1 MTPSVILVQFY
12 QVILKGS
19 FTKMEQVEHSEVI
32 RMRGSLRIWLADL
45 QGEVLEEL
53 LINNLLVT
61 QGRSWVLGQLES
73 VNIVTSQTI
82 GYLAI
87 GSGTAA
93 PTTADTGLNNEV
105 TRIAIG
111 TFSTTGLT
119 ANPPSWQA
127 QCSFATSQA
136 NTTLAE
142 VGLFNSSAGG
152 TMLAHATYASFV
164 KATSNTLNISYT
176 ISG

>member
-1 MTPSVILVQFY
+1 
-12 QVILKGS
+12 
-19 FTKMEQVEHSEVI
+19 METQLTDVI
-32 RMRGSLRIWLADL
+32 RMRGSIRMALGDKD
-45 QGEVLEEL
+45 GN
-53 LINNLLVT
+53 LIKEYIFENLLVT
-61 QGRSWVLGQLES
+61 VGRAWVLGQLES

-82 GYLAI
+82 SFLAI
-87 GSGTAA
+87 GSGTNA

-111 TFSTTGLT
+111 TFSTTNLT

-127 QCSFATSQA
+127 QCSFATNQA

-142 VGLFNSSAGG
+142 VGLFNSTSGG

>member
-1 MTPSVILVQFY
+1 
-12 QVILKGS
+12 
-19 FTKMEQVEHSEVI
+19 MEQMVDVV
-32 RMRGSLRIWLADL
+32 RMRGSIRM
-45 QGEVLEEL
+45 VLGDMDGNKIKEQLFE
-53 LINNLLVT
+53 NLLVT
-61 QGRSWVLGQLES
+61 VGRSWVLGQLES

-82 GYLAI
+82 SYLAI
-87 GSGTAA
+87 GSGTNA

-119 ANPPSWQA
+119 NNPPSWQA
-127 QCSFATSQA
+127 QVSFATSQA

-142 VGLFNSSAGG
+142 VGLFNSTSGG

>member
-1 MTPSVILVQFY
+1 
-12 QVILKGS
+12 
-19 FTKMEQVEHSEVI
+19 METQEQYTDVI
-32 RMRGSLRIWLADL
+32 RMRGSIRMVLGDPD
-45 QGEVLEEL
+45 GEEIKEL
-53 LINNLLVT
+53 LFENLLVT
-61 QGRSWVLGQLES
+61 VGRSWVLGQLES

-87 GSGTAA
+87 GSGTNA

-111 TFSTTGLT
+111 TFITAGLT
-119 ANPPSWQA
+119 LNPPSWQA
-127 QCSFATSQA
+127 QVSFATNQG

-142 VGLFNSSAGG
+142 VGLFNSTAGG
-152 TMLAHATYASFV
+152 TMLAHATFASFV

>member
-1 MTPSVILVQFY
+1 VEQQEYTDVI
-12 QVILKGS
+12 K
-19 FTKMEQVEHSEVI
+19 
-32 RMRGSLRIWLADL
+32 MRGSIRMALGDPDGKII
-45 QGEVLEEL
+45 EEKL
-53 LINNLLVT
+53 FNNLLVT
-61 QGRSWVLGQLES
+61 VGRAWVLGQLES

-82 GYLAI
+82 GFLAI

-93 PTTADTGLNNEV
+93 PTTADSGLNNEV

-119 ANPPSWQA
+119 NNPPSWQA
-127 QCSFATSQA
+127 QVSFATNQG

-142 VGLFNSSAGG
+142 VGLFNSTAGG
-152 TMLAHATYASFV
+152 TMLAHATFASFV